1 MRTSRVR
8 PDFPEGSPWGL
19 SLGFFGGWT
28 GWAPTPPSPTLR
40 GMTATTH
47 PSGRRAAATWV
58 GSTGA
63 FLLVAAAA
71 LFVAVRWDQ
80 LPDSA
85 KLALVGGLTGAFLVG
100 GRALRRTLPATGDVL
115 FHLGAFLIP
124 IDLAGLCL
132 RADLDWRLTVLAE
145 GVVGTAVFGGLANV
159 TRSVVLCWAATASP
173 LVLAAGIGGLTPV
186 PATLALAAGAL
197 AVELGARPAHRR
209 AHWSAA
215 VWAAVAG
222 LAPAVGPALGLL
234 LADAGDGR
242 TGLGEL
248 LFDGSRLR
256 VGAGT
261 LEELGLIGSAQQLVA
276 LASGLIA
283 AAVLARQGQRRRDL
297 RLAFLAVA
305 SVAVG
310 VGTTVSAADLSGR
323 FQLLGAAALFVVI
336 ELLALALFDDDFWG
350 RPLGGAAEAAEALA
364 GVAALVAGFVVA
376 LAPLFD
382 LVDEREIVESGANL
396 TLAAALL
403 VAALGWLTADIRR
416 AVPAAAGRSLG
427 AALVRGSGWAPATMA
442 AAISAAAGVAL
453 ATVSGLATAIA
464 LVGLSAVLVASRRA
478 GGTLLAALLVPWA
491 VATAWAHPLAVGV
504 VGIAGAVVVAVAAHR
519 EANLLIAVDAV
530 GTAVAASLLTADVLG
545 GAGSV
550 YLAVGATWALAFPLG
565 RMGDVAR
572 LGLLVPL
579 LWAVGLEPATASIP
593 PLAVVTALYVVDAVR
608 LGRPQVALGAAVAVQ
623 PLVLAL
629 ARATDVPLPWAGFG
643 LCVCAVAW
651 TGLAAVV
658 DRPWRTPFLAAAG
671 GSLGL
676 GVLLSAE
683 DTVAF
688 ADSLLVAG
696 GLALA
701 AALILRNVAMGHA
714 GGAVLTTGLFVHL
727 HLAGTTVAEPYVAPV
742 ALQLLVAGW
751 FAQRR
756 HQASSWVAY
765 VPGVL
770 LLGGAA
776 LAERVQ
782 GGPGWHA
789 LVAGAVA
796 VAAVALGGWRRQA
809 GPMVVGTG
817 MLAVVTVRESLS
829 VLAGVPTWAWL
840 GLGGTVLL
848 GAAVLLERTDSSPLE
863 AGRRVVD
870 VLSERFD

>member
-1 MRTSRVR
+1 
-8 PDFPEGSPWGL
+8 
-19 SLGFFGGWT
+19 
-28 GWAPTPPSPTLR
+28 
-40 GMTATTH
+40 MTATTH
-47 PSGRRAAATWV
+47 PSGRRTAATWV

-71 LFVAVRWDQ
+71 VFVAVRWDQ
-80 LPDSA
+80 LPDPA
-85 KLALVGGLTGAFLVG
+85 KLALVGGLTGAFLVA
-100 GRALRRTLPATGDVL
+100 GRALRPTLPATGDVL

-124 IDLAGLCL
+124 VDLAGLSL
-132 RADLDWRLTVLAE
+132 RADLGWRLTLLAE
-145 GVVGTAVFGGLANV
+145 GLVCTAVFAGLAYV
-159 TRSVVLCWAATASP
+159 TRSVVLSWAATASP
-173 LVLAAGIGGLTPV
+173 LVLAAGIAGVTPV
-186 PATLALAAGAL
+186 PATLALAVGAL
-197 AVELGARPAHRR
+197 AVELGAGPAQRR
-209 AHWSAA
+209 ARWSAA

-234 LADAGDGR
+234 LADAGAAR
-242 TGLGEL
+242 SGLGEL
-248 LFDGSRLR
+248 LFEGSRLR

-261 LEELGLIGSAQQLVA
+261 LEELGLIGPSQQLVA

-283 AAVLARQGQRRRDL
+283 AVVLARQGHRRRDL

-310 VGTTVSAADLSGR
+310 VGTAVSAAEVSGP
-323 FQLLGAAALFVVI
+323 FELLGLAALFVVI

-350 RPLGGAAEAAEALA
+350 RPLAGAAHAAEALA
-364 GVAALVAGFVVA
+364 GVAVLSAGFVLAV
-376 LAPLFD
+376 APLFD
-382 LVDEREIVESGANL
+382 LVERHELFESGTNP

-403 VAALGWLTADIRR
+403 VAAVGWLTADVRR
-416 AVPAAAGRSLG
+416 AVPAAGRSLG
-427 AALVRGSGWAPATMA
+427 NALVRGSGWAPATMA
-442 AAISAAAGVAL
+442 AAVSAAAGVAL
-453 ATVSGLATAIA
+453 ATFSGLATATA
-464 LVGLSAVLVASRRA
+464 LVGLSAVLVAGRQA
-478 GGTLLAALLVPWA
+478 GGALLAALFVPWA
-491 VATAWAHPLAVGV
+491 VVTAWTHPLAVGA
-504 VGIAGAVVVAVAAHR
+504 VGLGGAVVLAVAAHR
-519 EANLLIAVDAV
+519 DASLVLALDAV
-530 GTAVAASLLTADVLG
+530 ATALAASLLTPDLVG
-545 GAGSV
+545 DAGSL
-550 YLAVGATWALAFPLG
+550 YLAVGATWALAFALG

-572 LGLLVPL
+572 LGLLVPVL
-579 LWAVGLEPATASIP
+579 LAPGLHPAAASIP

-658 DRPWRTPFLAAAG
+658 DRPWRSPFLVAAG
-671 GSLGL
+671 GALGL
-676 GVLLSAE
+676 GVPLAAE
-683 DTVAF
+683 DAVAF

-696 GLALA
+696 GLAFA
-701 AALILRNVAMGHA
+701 AALVLRHLALGHA
-714 GGAVLTTGLFVHL
+714 GAAVLTTGLYVHL
-727 HLAGTTVAEPYVAPV
+727 HLGGTAVAEPYVAPV

-751 FAQRR
+751 IAQRR

-770 LLGGAA
+770 LMGGAA
-776 LAERVQ
+776 IAERVQ

-789 LVAGAVA
+789 LVAGVVA
-796 VAAVALGGWRRQA
+796 VAAVAVGGWRRQA
-809 GPMVVGTG
+809 GPMVVGTA

-863 AGRRVVD
+863 ASRRVVD
-870 VLSERFD
+870 VLSERFE